1 MAKKI
6 TIGLSA
12 KEFREAARQI
22 ERYKEELT
30 RKVELF
36 VHRLADEGVKLAKI
50 KIMQYPAID
59 TGELLNSIKNEP
71 GAVITNGS
79 QWIVYTG
86 CKWAPYVEFGTGVVG
101 AQNPHPDTSIADW
114 KYDVN
119 GHGEAGWLYSKEGEN
134 EIETH
139 WTKGMPSRPFMY
151 ETARDLRRLIPK
163 IAKEVFGK

>member
-22 ERYKEELT
+22 ERYKEELN
-30 RKVELF
+30 RKVEIF
-36 VHRLADEGVKLAKI
+36 AHRLADEGVQLAKI
-50 KIMQYPAID
+50 KIMQYPAVY
-59 TGELLNSIKNEP
+59 TGELLNSIQDEP
-71 GAVITNGS
+71 GAMITDGS
-79 QWIVYTG
+79 QWIIYTG
-86 CKWAPYVEFGTGVVG
+86 CEWAPYVEFGTGVVG
-101 AQNPHPDTSIADW
+101 AQNPHPDTSIANW

-119 GHGEAGWLYSKEGEN
+119 EHGESGWMYFAEGEW
-134 EIETH
+134 H

-151 ETARDLRRLIPK
+151 ETARDLRQLIPK